1 MLSFLLCV
9 PSHNLLK
16 FKMGLR
22 VRKKKN
28 QSGSISVQIVDRT
41 NRGYKVVE
49 TLGCSD
55 DETEIDK
62 LHQKAILRINDLSQN
77 LFSKSLDET
86 SEKLLLKKLLSKLTT
101 QDFIPIGDELI
112 FGKIFNNIGCNNLFN
127 NVKSI
132 RKQEDKNFLFKS
144 LVISRLLYPGS
155 KLELINYLS
164 YFKNIDITSDKIY
177 RFLDTLY
184 QDEIKSRIETC
195 VFEHTKKVMNGEIIV
210 TFYDVTTLYF
220 ESESEDD
227 LRRVGF
233 SKEGK
238 IARPQ
243 IQLGLF
249 TTLEGYPLSFE
260 VYEGN
265 KYEGHTLIDVLKKF
279 QDRFQLDKK
288 PIVVADR
295 GMLNND
301 NIAYL
306 ENNNYK
312 YILAY
317 KIKNISN
324 DLKEEIKNLTFI
336 DDNVTHNIE
345 FKKVISFADEN
356 DKKQTIHVNQ
366 RLVLSYSTQRAKK
379 DRYNRNKAVQRL
391 ENKIKS
397 SKTITKKDLKLSYYA
412 KYIDLDDNNS
422 KITFNINNQ
431 KIIEDEKLDGIKGFV
446 TNDFTLTANEIIEH
460 YNNQY
465 EVERAF
471 RISKTDLKIRP
482 IYHRLETRIK
492 AHILI
497 SFVSYAIYKE
507 FERKLKINDVK
518 FNFSQKLLRKII
530 EHLIALKI
538 GDEIIPINPS
548 EIQKQILDIL

>member
-1 MLSFLLCV
+1 MS
-9 PSHNLLK
+9 LK
-16 FKMGLR
+16 

-28 QSGSISVQIVDRT
+28 SSGSTSIHIVDRT

-49 TLGCSD
+49 SLGSSK
-55 DETEIDK
+55 DEREIESLYNRALERIDELENNL
-62 LHQKAILRINDLSQN
+62 LHISKNNSQKEQLLDILSQI
-77 LFSKSLDET
+77 
-86 SEKLLLKKLLSKLTT
+86 TT
-101 QDFIPIGDELI
+101 DNFVPIGDELI
-112 FGKIFNNIGCNNLFN
+112 FGKLFDDIGCNKIFENTNSSL
-127 NVKSI
+127 
-132 RKQEDKNFLFKS
+132 RKIDEKIFLFRS

-155 KLELINYLS
+155 KLELIHYLE
-164 YFKNIDITSDKIY
+164 YFKKQDISIYQIY

-184 QDEIKSRIETC
+184 QEDVKSNIESC
-195 VFEHTKKVMNGEIIV
+195 VFEHTKKVMNNEIV
-210 TFYDVTTLYF
+210 LTFYDVTTLYF

-227 LRRVGF
+227 LRRIGF

-238 IARPQ
+238 LARPQ

-249 TTLEGYPLSFE
+249 TTLEGYPLSYE

-265 KYEGHTLIDVLKKF
+265 KYEGHTLIDILKKF
-279 QDRFQLDKK
+279 QDRFQLETK

-295 GMLNND
+295 GMLTNA

-317 KIKNISN
+317 RIKSVSN
-324 DLKEEIKNLTFI
+324 ELKEQIANLTFVNDGAI
-336 DDNVTHNIE
+336 HTIDIKNKLIEYKDDNE
-345 FKKVISFADEN
+345 Q
-356 DKKQTIHVNQ
+356 KQKITINQ
-366 RLVLSYSTQRAKK
+366 KLIISYSQKRAKK
-379 DRYNRNKAVQRL
+379 DKKTREKALEKIEAKLNQKSINK
-391 ENKIKS
+391 S
-397 SKTITKKDLKLSYYA
+397 DLKLSYYA
-412 KYIDLDDNNS
+412 KYLDINDNC
-422 KITFNINNQ
+422 NIKYTLNQ
-431 KIIEDEKLDGIKGFV
+431 NKVLQDEKLDGLKGFA
-446 TNDFTLTANEIIEH
+446 TNDFTLSSNDVINH

-507 FERKLKINDVK
+507 FERKLKLNNVK
-518 FNFSQKLLRKII
+518 FNFSQKFLRKII

-538 GDEIIPINPS
+538 NDEIIPINPS
-548 EIQKQILDIL
+548 DIQKQILDAIKD

>member
-1 MLSFLLCV
+1 
-9 PSHNLLK
+9 
-16 FKMGLR
+16 MGLR

-177 RFLDTLY
+177 RFLDSLY

-345 FKKVISFADEN
+345 FKKVIPFADEN

-379 DRYNRNKAVQRL
+379 DKYNRNKAIQRL

-507 FERKLKINDVK
+507 FERKLKINNVK

-538 GDEIIPINPS
+538 DDEIIHISPS

>member
-1 MLSFLLCV
+1 
-9 PSHNLLK
+9 
-16 FKMGLR
+16 MGLR

-195 VFEHTKKVMNGEIIV
+195 VFEHTKRVMNGEIIV

-220 ESESEDD
+220 ESESEDE

-295 GMLNND
+295 GMLNNE

-306 ENNNYK
+306 ENTNYK

-324 DLKEEIKNLTFI
+324 DLKEEIKNLIFI

-345 FKKVISFADEN
+345 FKKVISFANEN

-507 FERKLKINDVK
+507 FERKLKINNVK

-538 GDEIIPINPS
+538 DDEIIPINPS

>member
-1 MLSFLLCV
+1 
-9 PSHNLLK
+9 
-16 FKMGLR
+16 MGFR

-28 QSGSISVQIVDRT
+28 SSGSTSIHIIDRT

-49 TLGCSD
+49 SLGSSKN
-55 DETEIDK
+55 EFEIK
-62 LHQKAILRINDLSQN
+62 RLYQKALNRIDELEQN
-77 LFSKSLDET
+77 LLYIVKDNT
-86 SEKLLLKKLLSKLTT
+86 KKEQIKDLLSDITT
-101 QDFIPIGDELI
+101 QDFIPIGDELV
-112 FGKIFNNIGCNNLFN
+112 FGKLFNDIGCSEIFHNIKYL
-127 NVKSI
+127 
-132 RKQEDKNFLFKS
+132 RKKDEKEFLFKS

-155 KLELINYLS
+155 KLELIHYLD
-164 YFKNIDITSDKIY
+164 YFKNIEINEDKIY

-184 QDEIKSRIETC
+184 KDEIKSKIEEC
-195 VFEHTKKVMNGEIIV
+195 IFNHTQKIMDNQIV
-210 TFYDVTTLYF
+210 ATFYDVTTLYF

-227 LRRVGF
+227 LRRIGF

-238 IARPQ
+238 LARPQ

-249 TTLEGYPLSFE
+249 TTLEGYPLSYE

-265 KYEGHTLIDVLKKF
+265 EYEGHTLIDILQKF
-279 QDRFQLDKK
+279 QTKFNLKNK

-295 GMLNND
+295 GMLTNV
-301 NIAYL
+301 NIAFL

-317 KIKNISN
+317 KIKNIDNNLKKQIANLIFIN
-324 DLKEEIKNLTFI
+324 DSTIHTI
-336 DDNVTHNIE
+336 DI
-345 FKKVISFADEN
+345 N
-356 DKKQTIHVNQ
+356 DKEINYKEIIDNKEVKNIITVNQ
-366 RLVLSYSTQRAKK
+366 KLILTYSSKRAKK
-379 DRYNRNKAVQRL
+379 DKYTREKAL
-391 ENKIKS
+391 EKIKA
-397 SKTITKKDLKLSYYA
+397 KLNKNVTKSDLKLSYYA
-412 KYIDLDDNNS
+412 KYLDVEDKCDMKYKLNNT
-422 KITFNINNQ
+422 KVQN
-431 KIIEDEKLDGIKGFV
+431 DAKLDGIKGFV
-446 TNDFTLTANEIIEH
+446 TNDFTLNPKDVVEH
-460 YNNQY
+460 YQNQY

-530 EHLIALKI
+530 EHIIALKI
-538 GDEIIPINPS
+538 DDEIIPINPS
-548 EIQKQILDIL
+548 DIQKQILNAIKN

>member
-1 MLSFLLCV
+1 
-9 PSHNLLK
+9 
-16 FKMGLR
+16 MGLR

-86 SEKLLLKKLLSKLTT
+86 SEKLLLKNLLSKLTT

-177 RFLDTLY
+177 RFLDSLY

-195 VFEHTKKVMNGEIIV
+195 VFEHTKRVMNGEIIV

-324 DLKEEIKNLTFI
+324 DLKEEIKNLIFI

-507 FERKLKINDVK
+507 FERKLKINNVK

>member
-1 MLSFLLCV
+1 M
-9 PSHNLLK
+9 N
-16 FKMGLR
+16 LR

-28 QSGSISVQIVDRT
+28 ASGSISIQILDRT

-49 TLGCSD
+49 TIGCSSNE
-55 DETEIDK
+55 DEIKQFYE
-62 LHQKAILRINDLSQN
+62 KALQRINELSQN
-77 LFSKSLDET
+77 LFANNI
-86 SEKLLLKKLLSKLTT
+86 SESNKKILLKELLSNLTT
-101 QDFIPIGDELI
+101 QNFIPIGDELI
-112 FGKIFNNIGCNNLFN
+112 FGKLFNNIGCNNLFKDVDTN
-127 NVKSI
+127 I
-132 RKQEDKNFLFKS
+132 RNKEDKNFLFKS

-164 YFKNIDITSDKIY
+164 YFKNVDITTDKIY
-177 RFLDTLY
+177 RFLDALY
-184 QDEIKSRIETC
+184 QDEIKSKIETC
-195 VFEHTKKVMNGEIIV
+195 VFEHTKSVMNGEIIL

-227 LRRVGF
+227 LRHIGF

-279 QDRFQLDKK
+279 QDKFELKDK

-301 NIAYL
+301 NLAYL
-306 ENNNYK
+306 ENNGYK
-312 YILAY
+312 YILAA
-317 KIKNISN
+317 KTKSISN
-324 DLKEEIKNLTFI
+324 DLKQKISNLTFI
-336 DDNVTHNIE
+336 NDRTIHTLKFNKDMSYKEKIDDNTTISKSINI
-345 FKKVISFADEN
+345 
-356 DKKQTIHVNQ
+356 NQ
-366 RLVLSYSTQRAKK
+366 RLVLSYSSKRAKK
-379 DRYNRNKAVQRL
+379 DKCNRDKALERL
-391 ENKIKS
+391 EKKIKS
-397 SKTITKKDLKLSYYA
+397 TKNITKKDLKLSYYA
-412 KYIDLDDNNS
+412 KYLNINDNCCN
-422 KITFNINNQ
+422 ITFNINQN
-431 KIIEDEKLDGIKGFV
+431 KIIEDTKLDGIKGFI
-446 TNDFTLTANEIIEH
+446 TNDFNLTPNEIIEH

-507 FERKLKINDVK
+507 FERKLKLNNVK
-518 FNFSQKLLRKII
+518 FDFSQKFLRKII
-530 EHLIALKI
+530 EHIIAVKI
-538 GDEIIPINPS
+538 DDEIIPINPS
-548 EIQKQILDIL
+548 EIQKQILDII

>member
-1 MLSFLLCV
+1 
-9 PSHNLLK
+9 
-16 FKMGLR
+16 MGLR

-86 SEKLLLKKLLSKLTT
+86 SETLLLKKLLSKLTT

-345 FKKVISFADEN
+345 FKKVIPFADEN

-379 DRYNRNKAVQRL
+379 DKYNRNKAIQRL

-431 KIIEDEKLDGIKGFV
+431 KIIEDEKLGGIKGFV
-446 TNDFTLTANEIIEH
+446 TNDFILTANEIIEH

-507 FERKLKINDVK
+507 FDRKLKINDVK

>member
-1 MLSFLLCV
+1 M
-9 PSHNLLK
+9 N
-16 FKMGLR
+16 LR

-28 QSGSISVQIVDRT
+28 ASGSISIQILDRT

-49 TLGCSD
+49 TIGCSSN
-55 DETEIDK
+55 DEEIE
-62 LHQKAILRINDLSQN
+62 QFYEKALQRINEISQN
-77 LFSKSLDET
+77 LFANNI
-86 SEKLLLKKLLSKLTT
+86 SESNKKILLKELLSNLTT
-101 QDFIPIGDELI
+101 QNFVPIGDELI
-112 FGKIFNNIGCNNLFN
+112 FGKLFNNIRCNDLFKNLDTKN
-127 NVKSI
+127 I
-132 RKQEDKNFLFKS
+132 RNKEDKNFLFKS

-164 YFKNIDITSDKIY
+164 YFKNIDITPDKIY
-177 RFLDTLY
+177 RFLDALY
-184 QDEIKSRIETC
+184 QDEIKSKIETC
-195 VFEHTKKVMNGEIIV
+195 VFEHTKSVMNGEIIL

-227 LRRVGF
+227 LRRIGF

-238 IARPQ
+238 IAKPQ

-265 KYEGHTLIDVLKKF
+265 KYEGHTLVDILKKF
-279 QDRFQLDKK
+279 QDKFELKNK

-295 GMLNND
+295 GMLNNS

-306 ENNNYK
+306 EENNYK
-312 YILAY
+312 YILAA
-317 KIKNISN
+317 KTRSISN
-324 DLKEEIKNLTFI
+324 DLKEQITNLTFI
-336 DDNVTHNIE
+336 DDG
-345 FKKVISFADEN
+345 
-356 DKKQTIHVNQ
+356 TIHTLKFNKDISYKEKIDDTNIVKSININQ
-366 RLVLSYSTQRAKK
+366 RLVLSYSTKRAKK
-379 DRYNRNKAVQRL
+379 DKYNRDKALQRL
-391 ENKIKS
+391 EEKIKS
-397 SKTITKKDLKLSYYA
+397 SKNITKKDLKLSYYS
-412 KYIDLDDNNS
+412 KYINLDDKDSN
-422 KITFNINNQ
+422 ITFNINNQ
-431 KIIEDEKLDGIKGFV
+431 KIIEDEKLDGIKGFI
-446 TNDFTLTANEIIEH
+446 TNDFILTPNEIIEH

-507 FERKLKINDVK
+507 FERKLKLNDVK
-518 FNFSQKLLRKII
+518 FNFSQKFLRKII
-530 EHLIALKI
+530 EHIIAVKI
-538 GDEIIPINPS
+538 DDEIIPINPS
-548 EIQKQILDIL
+548 EIQKQILDII

>member
-1 MLSFLLCV
+1 M
-9 PSHNLLK
+9 N
-16 FKMGLR
+16 LR

-28 QSGSISVQIVDRT
+28 ASGSISVQILDRT

-49 TLGCSD
+49 TIGCSFED
-55 DETEIDK
+55 LEIEK
-62 LHQKAILRINDLSQN
+62 FYEKALVKINDLSQN
-77 LFSKSLDET
+77 LFANKI
-86 SEKLLLKKLLSKLTT
+86 SESNKMILLKELLSSLNT

-112 FGKIFNNIGCNNLFN
+112 FGKLFNNIGCNDLFKDIN
-127 NVKSI
+127 TKNI
-132 RKQEDKNFLFKS
+132 RNKEDKNFLFKS

-184 QDEIKSRIETC
+184 QDEIKSKIETC
-195 VFEHTKKVMNGEIIV
+195 VFEYTKNIMKGEIV
-210 TFYDVTTLYF
+210 LTFYDVTTLYF

-227 LRRVGF
+227 LRRIGF

-238 IARPQ
+238 LARPQ

-249 TTLEGYPLSFE
+249 TTLQGYPLSFE

-265 KYEGHTLIDVLKKF
+265 KYEGHTLVDILKKF
-279 QDRFQLDKK
+279 QEKFVLPNK

-295 GMLNND
+295 GMLNNA

-306 ENNNYK
+306 EENNYK
-312 YILAY
+312 YILAA
-317 KIKNISN
+317 KTRSIAS
-324 DLKEEIKNLTFI
+324 DLKEKITNLTFI
-336 DDNVTHNIE
+336 DDG
-345 FKKVISFADEN
+345 
-356 DKKQTIHVNQ
+356 TIHTLKFNKDISYKEKIDEDTSVSKSINVNQ
-366 RLVLSYSTQRAKK
+366 RLVLSYSFKRAKK
-379 DRYNRNKAVQRL
+379 DKYNRDKALQRL
-391 ENKIKS
+391 EEKIKTT
-397 SKTITKKDLKLSYYA
+397 KNITKKDLKLSYYA
-412 KYIDLDDNNS
+412 KYLNIDDQKCD
-422 KITFNINNQ
+422 ITFNINNQ
-431 KIIEDEKLDGIKGFV
+431 KIIEDQKLDGIKGFI
-446 TNDFTLTANEIIEH
+446 TNDFNLTANEIIEH

-465 EVERAF
+465 DVERAF

-507 FERKLKINDVK
+507 FERKLKLNDVK
-518 FNFSQKLLRKII
+518 FDFSQKFLRKII
-530 EHLIALKI
+530 EHIIAVKI
-538 GDEIIPINPS
+538 DDEIIPINPS
-548 EIQKQILDIL
+548 EIQKQILDII

>member
-1 MLSFLLCV
+1 
-9 PSHNLLK
+9 
-16 FKMGLR
+16 MGLR

-86 SEKLLLKKLLSKLTT
+86 SEKLLLKNLLSKLTT

-177 RFLDTLY
+177 RFLDSLY

-195 VFEHTKKVMNGEIIV
+195 VFEHTKRVMNGEIIV

-379 DRYNRNKAVQRL
+379 DKYNRNKAIQRL

-507 FERKLKINDVK
+507 FERKLKINNVK

-538 GDEIIPINPS
+538 DDEIIPINPS

>member
-1 MLSFLLCV
+1 
-9 PSHNLLK
+9 
-16 FKMGLR
+16 MGLR

-177 RFLDTLY
+177 RFLDSLY

-195 VFEHTKKVMNGEIIV
+195 VFEHTKRVMNGEIIV

-379 DRYNRNKAVQRL
+379 DKYNRNKAIQRL

-507 FERKLKINDVK
+507 FERKLKINNVK

>member
-1 MLSFLLCV
+1 
-9 PSHNLLK
+9 
-16 FKMGLR
+16 MGLR

-379 DRYNRNKAVQRL
+379 DKYNRNKAIQRL

-397 SKTITKKDLKLSYYA
+397 SKTITKKDLKLSYYT

-507 FERKLKINDVK
+507 FDRKLKINDVK

>member
-1 MLSFLLCV
+1 
-9 PSHNLLK
+9 
-16 FKMGLR
+16 MGLR

-86 SEKLLLKKLLSKLTT
+86 SEKLLLKNLLSKLTT

-177 RFLDTLY
+177 RFLDSLY

-195 VFEHTKKVMNGEIIV
+195 VFEHTKRVMNGEIIV

-238 IARPQ
+238 ISRPQ

-507 FERKLKINDVK
+507 FDRKLKINDVK

>member
-1 MLSFLLCV
+1 
-9 PSHNLLK
+9 
-16 FKMGLR
+16 MGLR

-345 FKKVISFADEN
+345 FKKVIPFADEN

-379 DRYNRNKAVQRL
+379 DKYNRNKAIQRL

-471 RISKTDLKIRP
+471 RIYKTDLKIRP

-530 EHLIALKI
+530 EHLIAIKI
-538 GDEIIPINPS
+538 DDEIIPINPS

>member
-1 MLSFLLCV
+1 
-9 PSHNLLK
+9 
-16 FKMGLR
+16 MGLR

-86 SEKLLLKKLLSKLTT
+86 SEKLLLKNLLSKLTT

-177 RFLDTLY
+177 RFLDSLY

-345 FKKVISFADEN
+345 FKKVIPFADEN

>member
-1 MLSFLLCV
+1 
-9 PSHNLLK
+9 
-16 FKMGLR
+16 MGLR

-177 RFLDTLY
+177 RFLDSLY

-345 FKKVISFADEN
+345 FKKVIPFADEN

-379 DRYNRNKAVQRL
+379 DKYNRNKAIQRL

-422 KITFNINNQ
+422 KINFNINNQ

-507 FERKLKINDVK
+507 FDRKLKINDVK

-530 EHLIALKI
+530 EHLIAIKI
-538 GDEIIPINPS
+538 DDEIIPINPS

>member
-1 MLSFLLCV
+1 
-9 PSHNLLK
+9 
-16 FKMGLR
+16 MGLR

-195 VFEHTKKVMNGEIIV
+195 VFEHTKRVMNGEIIV

-345 FKKVISFADEN
+345 FKKVIPFADEN

-379 DRYNRNKAVQRL
+379 DRYNRNKAIQRL

-507 FERKLKINDVK
+507 FERKLKINNVK

-538 GDEIIPINPS
+538 DDEIIPINPS

>member
-345 FKKVISFADEN
+345 FKKVIPFADEN

-379 DRYNRNKAVQRL
+379 DKYNRNKAIQRL

-538 GDEIIPINPS
+538 DDEIIPINPS